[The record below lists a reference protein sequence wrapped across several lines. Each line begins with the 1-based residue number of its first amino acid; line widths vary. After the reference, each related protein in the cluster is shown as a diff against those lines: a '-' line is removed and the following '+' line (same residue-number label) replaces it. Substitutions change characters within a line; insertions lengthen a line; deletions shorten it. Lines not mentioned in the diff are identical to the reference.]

1 MEIVMNELVKDI
13 EVLENAVINLTE
25 GASDERRMAIYALE
39 SLIAEKS
46 AIVDQ
51 FEMEN
56 AYA

>member
-13 EVLENAVINLTE
+13 QVLEDAVINLTE
-25 GASDERRMAIYALE
+25 GASDERRMAIYTLE
-39 SLIAEKS
+39 QMIAEKS

-51 FEMEN
+51 FEREN